1 MMVRFQVA
9 RDVRQ
14 VPRRE
19 LVYRRNEY
27 SFDMEP
33 PPNRNFT
40 SVLVDDLNIEL
51 DDTGRVVSVC
61 GVCPYTRWKDATLR
75 PPSAKVGAVSVNSD
89 APLARGVSVQVNQNK
104 YLPTFF
110 DRCSGWIKI
119 EAKKEPALA
128 IRVFS
133 GVIFE
138 MDEHGELCSLWLK
151 PRTMS
156 SQSL

>member
-1 MMVRFQVA
+1 MVRFQVA
-9 RDVRQ
+9 HDVRQ
-14 VPRRE
+14 IPRRE

-51 DDTGRVVSVC
+51 DDTGRVVSVW
-61 GVCPYTRWKDATLR
+61 GGAYTRWKDAPLR
-75 PPSAKVGAVSVNSD
+75 RPSAKVGAVSVNSD

-128 IRVFS
+128 ISRLMKNP
-133 GVIFE
+133 VIE
-138 MDEHGELCSLWLK
+138 ASDS
-151 PRTMS
+151 P
-156 SQSL
+156 